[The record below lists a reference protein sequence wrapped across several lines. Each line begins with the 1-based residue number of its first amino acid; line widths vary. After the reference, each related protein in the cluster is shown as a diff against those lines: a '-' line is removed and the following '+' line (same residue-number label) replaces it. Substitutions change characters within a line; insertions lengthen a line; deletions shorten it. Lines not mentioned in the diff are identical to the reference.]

1 MFEAQIVDSEYITL
15 MHATSGFL
23 SVLVYFAIGRLL
35 WQVVWCTL
43 CEKKDVPEKL
53 KGLLI
58 YWAAGIFGIGV
69 HLALRSDPLLANTN
83 VRLGIVAGIII
94 ASIIYTMTAAKVV
107 LLAYMRKKCKGA
119 TSPKKRS
126 SAKIPLSTC
135 PASTS

>member
-15 MHATSGFL
+15 MHASSGFL
-23 SVLVYFAIGRLL
+23 GVLVYFTIGRLL

-53 KGLLI
+53 KGLLL
-58 YWAAGIFGIGV
+58 YWTAGIIGV
-69 HLALRSDPLLANTN
+69 GFHLALRSDPLLANTN

-107 LLAYMRKKCKGA
+107 LLAYMRKEHKECNLTREA
-119 TSPKKRS
+119 VFS
-126 SAKIPLSTC
+126 
-135 PASTS
+135 

>member
-43 CEKKDVPEKL
+43 CEKKNVPEKL

-69 HLALRSDPLLANTN
+69 HLALRSDPLLANSN
-83 VRLGIVAGIII
+83 VRLGIAAGIIV
-94 ASIIYTMTAAKVV
+94 ASIIYTMTAAKIM
-107 LLAYMRKKCKGA
+107 LLAYMRKEHKECNLPREA
-119 TSPKKRS
+119 TF
-126 SAKIPLSTC
+126 A
-135 PASTS
+135 